1 MLSLNLNTLVVAPV
15 SAFGFFNVS
24 AFDFFNGSAFGFF
37 SQSEIEFFIIFGFTV
52 TSAPF
57 LLPFVGFSLPQVR
70 HIKVSQIKRTRELTQ
85 LVETKGLREDVRSLP
100 IFRNINSFDFTLE
113 DTLTNKVVVHLNVLS
128 PGVKDGAL
136 RTLDIV
142 EVVKVDCCR
151 IEHLHLQILQ

>member
-1 MLSLNLNTLVVAPV
+1 M
-15 SAFGFFNVS
+15 SAFGHFR
-24 AFDFFNGSAFGFF
+24 GSTIGFF

-128 PGVKDGAL
+128 PGVKDRGFHE
-136 RTLDIV
+136 LDATK
-142 EVVKVDCCR
+142 VVAVDRRR
-151 IEHLHLQILQ
+151 IGHLLL